1 MYFSDI
7 HGWKPNLSMK
17 IAIIVLIILIIIW
30 VIRSLVRTGYLPSEF
45 FQEHY
50 EKLKNTMIIPK
61 DPEPFYEKVIGH
73 EVDQNVNIAMK
84 SALKKEK
91 KEKTAINALILADLN
106 NFHYKQK
113 NEARHHYQNALNRLP
128 ETNNEDTFQVWDRL
142 EDVNVQMGIINS
154 LDEKKK
160 NNHLKKTPDYF
171 KVKPRNDPQNT
182 HDHVLTNSLKQKYDR
197 IKKLNGDF
205 KNTDL
210 QDLEEKIKN
219 NEKAKKA
226 YETINKNINIQ
237 LLNER
242 ELDVLK
248 HVWTRAKQQNA
259 EDLVVSAL
267 QECVENNITVCAMG
281 RVSRIIESLVVVDS
295 DPEISSSGKTTSIL
309 RSEIMSKA
317 FNILEKEKEKLKAE
331 NPKLY
336 DEYTN
341 SLDDESKSEDLQKW
355 ETHVRQEFNKIAQDY
370 PNIAKAHSI
379 IKEAHMGI

>member
-142 EDVNVQMGIINS
+142 EDVNVQIGIINS

>member
-17 IAIIVLIILIIIW
+17 IAIIVLIILIVIW

-61 DPEPFYEKVIGH
+61 DPKPFYEKVIGH

-142 EDVNVQMGIINS
+142 EDVNVQIGIINS

-160 NNHLKKTPDYF
+160 NDHLKKTPDYF

-182 HDHVLTNSLKQKYDR
+182 HDHVLTNSIKQKYDR

-317 FNILEKEKEKLKAE
+317 FNILEKEKENLKAE

-336 DEYTN
+336 DEYAN

-370 PNIAKAHSI
+370 PNIEKAHSI